1 MNKEQLTENN
11 DGRLKNTIMKHT
23 ARFQTLLRSHCPD
36 CEQAQAWLDKY
47 GNSL

>member
-1 MNKEQLTENN
+1 LCHTV
-11 DGRLKNTIMKHT
+11 IMKHT
-23 ARFQTLLRSHCPD
+23 VRFQTLLRSHCPE